1 MVFPLSLQLSYFV
14 LRTFLVHITALII
27 SSTFDDIISML
38 SINKWGFGT
47 IKYFQLRD
55 SRESDIVF

>member
-47 IKYFQLRD
+47 IKCFQLRD